1 MSSAYHDVADPQ
13 VATQLLGAV
22 LRIADTINEKSLS
35 SEKRMGK
42 ILTVVLGYLDAE
54 QGSIMVLDRRK
65 LVVRAASRKH
75 IIGMTQ
81 PLDSPSVAAWVAREG
96 EALFI
101 PDISKD
107 DRFPTRASSSYK
119 KNSLLSA
126 PILHQGKVMGVLNVT
141 DKAGKHDL
149 FKEEVKLLLH
159 FSSIILWSL
168 VLEDLQGKLKKQR
181 ATLRKRNTE
190 LHRQEELRNQ
200 LTAMLAHDLKN
211 PLAEV
216 IANLDILSYS
226 VQGEEKEFIEGAQTS
241 CDQAVRMVSNLVSV
255 DKIADDKLQLLRED
269 LQPSALLHEAVAGL
283 RAMAQ
288 LKNIELQL
296 SCEEDLPVLQLDRTL
311 IIRVIQ
317 NLLANAISY
326 SEQETRVSLACR
338 RQDED
343 NLLLAVADQG
353 PGIPEGMNEVVFD
366 KYARL
371 SSMQADV
378 VGNGL
383 GLHFCKLAIKL
394 HGGKI
399 WVENLPEK
407 GSCFYISLPLNNK

>member
-1 MSSAYHDVADPQ
+1 MFAANHDIADPQ
-13 VATQLLGAV
+13 IATQLLGAV
-22 LRIADTINEKSLS
+22 LRIADTINEKNLS
-35 SEKRMGK
+35 SEKRMGR
-42 ILTVVLGYLDAE
+42 ILTIVLSYLGAE
-54 QGSIMVLDRRK
+54 QGSIMVVERRK
-65 LVVRAASRKH
+65 LVVRAASRQQ
-75 IIGMTQ
+75 IVGLRQ
-81 PLDSPSVAAWVAREG
+81 SLDSTSVAAWVAREG

-107 DRFPTRASSSYK
+107 DRFPCRTSAGYK

-141 DKAGKHDL
+141 DKVGKHDL
-149 FKEEVKLLLH
+149 LKSEVKLLLH

-168 VLEDLQGKLKKQR
+168 VLEDLQNKLKKQR
-181 ATLRKRNTE
+181 STLRRRNAE

-200 LTAMLAHDLKN
+200 LSAMLAHDLKN

-226 VQGEEKEFIEGAQTS
+226 IQEGDKEFLQGAQTS

-255 DKIADDKLQLLRED
+255 DKIADRKLQLLKEEVEI
-269 LQPSALLHEAVAGL
+269 ATLLHEAISGL
-283 RAMAQ
+283 RAMAT
-288 LKNIELQL
+288 LKNIEIKFTCADNSSSL
-296 SCEEDLPVLQLDRTL
+296 SVDRTL

-326 SEQETRVSLACR
+326 SEQFTHITIQCHPREKEIMIS
-338 RQDED
+338 
-343 NLLLAVADQG
+343 VADEG
-353 PGIPEGMNEVVFD
+353 PGIPEGMNEIVFD

-371 SSMQADV
+371 ASQQSSV

-383 GLHFCKLAIKL
+383 GLHFCKLAVEL
-394 HGGKI
+394 HDGHI
-399 WVENLPEK
+399 WVENLPEQ
-407 GSCFYISLPLNNK
+407 GCCFYLTLPL